1 MAITTNG
8 LQLTRLAGA
17 AFDQQLS
24 ASDYSEILAAN
35 KTAAE
40 LDAWA
45 NAAVAAQFRNKTTTD
60 IAKAVLANVG
70 LSTVAGLENWV
81 AGQLNAGGGVAKA
94 GASLLAMLND
104 YSNMSTTDA
113 TYGASV
119 VTFNQK
125 TANSQALS
133 QTAGT
138 ATGTYAAVSTATPST
153 PFTLTT
159 GVDLK
164 TTGAGADTFTS
175 VNPAVAT
182 ATLTAGDNINGGA
195 GTDTLNIT
203 SAAEMTIGSGVTMTD
218 VENVSVSAS
227 GGALTLDTAL
237 MTGITSVT
245 NSGSSQAVTVS
256 NLKALVP
263 VTVMGASAN
272 TTVGFAA
279 AVTAG
284 AADAITLN
292 LNAANNTGTT
302 ANVVSLAGFETVNV
316 VSSGSAS
323 GASGNSGVTI
333 ESAALTTL
341 NVTGTVAAKLLAN
354 LAGASASVTGTVTS
368 DDGAHDVNITGRLV
382 SDKLSVSMGAGND
395 QVRVGTVAATHTISG
410 GDGTD
415 TLRYSGA
422 DAVLLAATANIT
434 GIETVTLSNAT
445 PASFAMTG
453 AGVTTVNYTTA
464 AAGTFGGLSTG
475 GTIGLNLGGSMTAAA
490 AGAAATATAAATL
503 TAATYSGATDSLTVN
518 VGLATHTAALNT
530 VNPGAGSSTVSAV
543 GVESVTFNS
552 LAGAGVT
559 EPRTF
564 TFTDTTATTQA
575 LKSITV
581 NSSIPALT
589 TVVVTPGSTVSALTT
604 VNLSGVTGGASFSS
618 AGSLAGATIT
628 GGVGNDSLTG
638 GAGNDTIDAGAGTN
652 TITGGE
658 GVDNMTAG
666 AGIDRFEFA
675 SNAVT
680 ASTPIRISTSSAPDT
695 INSFTT
701 TVDKISITGTNA
713 PTKYIGTFATIQAAL
728 SAQASSAQAFG
739 ASFITGEST
748 LYVFQNT
755 DGTMNVNDMT
765 IKLPGVTAFAEGD
778 LLLGAQAAGSAVTLS
793 APLAVTGQTGATSGT
808 TVGGVASLAANMTT
822 GNDTVNSTLI
832 NLRGSTVTAGVGA
845 DTLALSITSTAT
857 TGNANEATLSAADL
871 AAVTGFET
879 ITLANFVNPTGIT
892 NSYNITLA
900 DANVGVNS
908 TMTVTSSHAGL
919 EFNGTLTGTGTTFN
933 AGALTGNRMV
943 SITGGSAHDVLV
955 GGAGN
960 DTINGAAGND
970 TITGGTGINSLN
982 GGDGNDTIILNGAIA
997 ATAANTFS
1005 GGTAAQGVADILQIG
1020 SGAGL
1025 TVDLTGSTITNIENL
1040 SLEAAGA
1047 NLVTMTAAQYV
1058 AFTGTV
1064 SGAGTDDVI
1073 TLTTLPAA
1081 AISAGTSV
1089 NNFSVLEGTSITLGA
1104 TPTTVNVTET
1114 GTAGTVSTVT
1124 LGAATYSGKLGGF
1137 DATDKLI
1144 LPTGSSI
1151 AAVINTADA
1160 VGGTLNFG
1168 EVTIT
1173 GSVTM
1178 TEAQHDG
1185 LIAVSPTAAILATG
1199 AADTIV
1205 IASGNLVD
1213 IVMDADIETYVLG
1226 EDSTT
1231 DAISVTLA
1239 AGNQSATQT
1248 DNGGTDDAIT
1258 FVVAGLTL
1266 TAASVLTA
1274 AGAGADVITVTTGA
1288 NLAAAAITGVPT
1300 LSIANNASVTL
1311 SQAQHQVF
1319 QAGTTVA
1326 GGTETVTIVGV
1337 GAITAEGV
1345 IENYVLANG
1354 TNAFTF
1360 TAATAQGVTGGT
1372 GADTVNV
1379 TMAAIATG
1387 TFATTANLGVDA
1399 VTDRVVVTNT
1409 ALALLDTSVITIS
1422 NFVLAND
1429 AFRLIDTAGTATL
1442 TDGTLQVIDAGTPA
1456 AVTGE
1461 IIEITGTN
1469 VVSLT
1474 AIGADANI
1482 EAVIAAALTT
1492 SAINADHTVIIYSG
1506 ADAGIYHVSDGST
1519 GDIATGDIVVEL
1531 IAIITNVG
1539 SGGLSSVNFF

>member
-17 AFDQQLS
+17 VFNQQLS
-24 ASDYSEILAAN
+24 ASDYSEILASN

-45 NAAVAAQFRNKTTTD
+45 NAAVASEFRNKTTTD

-70 LSTVAGLENWV
+70 LSSVAGLEAWV
-81 AGQLNAGGGVAKA
+81 AGQLTAGGGVAKA

-104 YSNMSTTDA
+104 YSNMSTTEA
-113 TYGASV
+113 IYGASV

-175 VNPAVAT
+175 INPAVAT

-218 VENVSVSAS
+218 IENVSVSAS
-227 GGALTLDTAL
+227 GGALTLDAAL
-237 MTGITSVT
+237 MTGITSLT

-292 LNAANNTGTT
+292 LNAANNTGST
-302 ANVVSLAGFETVNV
+302 ATVVGLAGFETVNV

-323 GASGNSGVTI
+323 GATTNSGVTI

-341 NVTGTVAAKLLAN
+341 NVTGTVAAKLVAN

-395 QVRVGTVAATHTISG
+395 QVRVGTVAATHTIAG

-453 AGVTTVNYTTA
+453 AGVTTVNYTTT

-475 GTIGLNLGGSMTAAA
+475 GTIGLNLGGTMTAAA

-518 VGLATHTAALNT
+518 VGLATHTAALNG
-530 VNPGAGSSTVSAV
+530 VNPGAGTSTVSAV

-559 EPRTF
+559 EARTV

-778 LLLGAQAAGSAVTLS
+778 LLLGAQAAGSAVTLTGP
-793 APLAVTGQTGATSGT
+793 AAVTGQTGATSGT
-808 TVGGVASLAANMTT
+808 SVGSVASVVANMTT

-845 DTLALSITSTAT
+845 DTLALSITAAAAT
-857 TGNANEATLSAADL
+857 GSAAEATLSAADL

-900 DANVGVNS
+900 DANVAVNS
-908 TMTVTSSHAGL
+908 TMVVTSSHAGL

-997 ATAANTFS
+997 ATAANTLS

-1020 SGAGL
+1020 TGGAAL
-1025 TVDLTGSTITNIENL
+1025 TVDFTASTISNIE
-1040 SLEAAGA
+1040 SLDMATNVAA
-1047 NLVTMTAAQYV
+1047 NLVTMTGAQYA

-1064 SGAGTDDVI
+1064 SGDGADDGI
-1073 TLTTLPAA
+1073 TLTTAPAA
-1081 AISAGTSV
+1081 AVSAGTTV
-1089 NNFSVLEGTSITLGA
+1089 RNFSVAEGTTLSIPAANTA
-1104 TPTTVNVTET
+1104 VIVTET
-1114 GTAGTVSTVT
+1114 GAVGTSSTFSLVAPAVFSGVWVGIDSTDIVKLGTAGVYGVSGNTGLDAGVVYDFSSLDSTLILNATQNALTATTFTGAATGTQTIQLSAADTFTTNTAIEAYTALAASTVT
-1124 LGAATYSGKLGGF
+1124 IAAGHTAVSLAAAAGTNTTVVIGGQTVTGTFALGDGTDVITAAT
-1137 DATDKLI
+1137 
-1144 LPTGSSI
+1144 GSNI
-1151 AAVINTADA
+1151 AGVNAGAVTTAEA
-1160 VGGTLNFG
+1160 I
-1168 EVTIT
+1168 TIT

-1178 TEAQHDG
+1178 TAAQ
-1185 LIAVSPTAAILATG
+1185 
-1199 AADTIV
+1199 
-1205 IASGNLVD
+1205 
-1213 IVMDADIETYVLG
+1213 
-1226 EDSTT
+1226 
-1231 DAISVTLA
+1231 LA
-1239 AGNQSATQT
+1239 A
-1248 DNGGTDDAIT
+1248 
-1258 FVVAGLTL
+1258 LTI
-1266 TAASVLTA
+1266 TA
-1274 AGAGADVITVTTGA
+1274 AGAAD
-1288 NLAAAAITGVPT
+1288 
-1300 LSIANNASVTL
+1300 SVTL
-1311 SQAQHQVF
+1311 TT
-1319 QAGTTVA
+1319 AGAVTSVPA
-1326 GGTETVTIVGV
+1326 IETW
-1337 GAITAEGV
+1337 
-1345 IENYVLANG
+1345 VLANG
-1354 TNAFTF
+1354 SNTVTLGGI
-1360 TAATAQGVTGGT
+1360 TTSQTITGGT
-1372 GADTVNV
+1372 GSDVINNGAATTLINQAISFGVDTATDRYSVINAAVVAETVNV
-1379 TMAAIATG
+1379 ATITNFDVARDSIKTILG
-1387 TFATTANLGVDA
+1387 TVTATSGLGYLVAPAGGNLA
-1399 VTDRVVVTNT
+1399 V
-1409 ALALLDTSVITIS
+1409 
-1422 NFVLAND
+1422 VLA
-1429 AFRLIDTAGTATL
+1429 ATPQ
-1442 TDGTLQVIDAGTPA
+1442 GS
-1456 AVTGE
+1456 

-1469 VVSLT
+1469 VSAAQSIDTANDGAIETLIIAALGTLTGTPSYTFVVYGDGNAYIYQGTIANDATIAHTVDIAADVSIEHLIT
-1474 AIGADANI
+1474 LVGVTADA
-1482 EAVIAAALTT
+1482 LT
-1492 SAINADHTVIIYSG
+1492 SA
-1506 ADAGIYHVSDGST
+1506 
-1519 GDIATGDIVVEL
+1519 
-1531 IAIITNVG
+1531 
-1539 SGGLSSVNFF
+1539 NFY

>member
-530 VNPGAGSSTVSAV
+530 VNPGASSSTVSAV

-822 GNDTVNSTLI
+822 GDDTVNSTLI

-845 DTLALSITSTAT
+845 DTLALSITAAAT
-857 TGNANEATLSAADL
+857 TGNANEATLSAPDL
-871 AAVTGFET
+871 ALVTGFET

-900 DANVGVNS
+900 DANVAVNS
-908 TMTVTSSHAGL
+908 TMKVTSSHAGL

-997 ATAANTFS
+997 ATAANTLS
-1005 GGTAAQGVADILQIG
+1005 GGTAAQGVADTLQIG
-1020 SGAGL
+1020 AANAGL
-1025 TVDLTGSTITNIENL
+1025 VVDFTATTISNIENL
-1040 SLEAAGA
+1040 DMATSTGV
-1047 NLVTMTAAQYV
+1047 NNVTMTGAQYA

-1064 SGAGTDDVI
+1064 SGNGTDDVI
-1073 TLTTLPAA
+1073 TLTTVPAA

-1089 NNFSVLEGTSITLGA
+1089 NNFSVVEGTTITLGA
-1104 TPTTVNVTET
+1104 TPTTVILTET
-1114 GTAGTVSTVT
+1114 GAVGTPTTAILGNAAYSGTWVNWDAADVIRLTASATAPTVTASVFDFNSLTATLTMPAAVHAASTFTNVAAGTQTVSIPANAYTTFAAAAGIDAYILGDSTAVGDALAVTGVTGATGVNAVTVNDAVTVSVSGTYTGT
-1124 LGAATYSGKLGGF
+1124 L
-1137 DATDKLI
+1137 
-1144 LPTGSSI
+1144 TGQ
-1151 AAVINTADA
+1151 AGTADVVSVA
-1160 VGGTLNFG
+1160 TGTNLAGASIGAGF
-1168 EVTIT
+1168 VALTIPDNGT
-1173 GSVTM
+1173 VTM
-1178 TEAQHDG
+1178 TAAQYTAFTG
-1185 LIAVSPTAAILATG
+1185 TTTAAAVETVVLTTAAT
-1199 AADTIV
+1199 
-1205 IASGNLVD
+1205 L
-1213 IVMDADIETYVLG
+1213 
-1226 EDSTT
+1226 TT
-1231 DAISVTLA
+1231 
-1239 AGNQSATQT
+1239 SATM
-1248 DNGGTDDAIT
+1248 DSAVENIT
-1258 FVVAGLTL
+1258 
-1266 TAASVLTA
+1266 
-1274 AGAGADVITVTTGA
+1274 
-1288 NLAAAAITGVPT
+1288 
-1300 LSIANNASVTL
+1300 
-1311 SQAQHQVF
+1311 
-1319 QAGTTVA
+1319 
-1326 GGTETVTIVGV
+1326 
-1337 GAITAEGV
+1337 
-1345 IENYVLANG
+1345 LANG
-1354 TNAFTF
+1354 TNVITLAGT
-1360 TAATAQGVTGGT
+1360 TAHTITGGT

-1379 TMAAIATG
+1379 AA
-1387 TFATTANLGVDA
+1387 ATTAINMTVNLGVDVA
-1399 VTDRVVVTNT
+1399 TDRVSVNNPATAASVVNVVT
-1409 ALALLDTSVITIS
+1409 VS
-1422 NFVLAND
+1422 NF
-1429 AFRLIDTAGTATL
+1429 DTARDAVNVKLNAAASSGLGYLVAPANGQLVVVAAT
-1442 TDGTLQVIDAGTPA
+1442 TP
-1456 AVTGE
+1456 TGSV
-1461 IIEITGTN
+1461 IEITGTN
-1469 VVSLT
+1469 VT
-1474 AIGADANI
+1474 AAQSIDTADGGAIDLI
-1482 EAVIAAALTT
+1482 VLAALSTLT
-1492 SAINADHTVIIYSG
+1492 GDQNYTFVVYGDGNAYIYSG
-1506 ADAGIYHVSDGST
+1506 TILTAGGGTGGDTDNKTDIAVEHLVTLTGVVADALTS
-1519 GDIATGDIVVEL
+1519 A
-1531 IAIITNVG
+1531 
-1539 SGGLSSVNFF
+1539 NFY